1 MPITITVR
9 MRGVGAALPTPYR
22 FGRVDLDAFARLC
35 ERLIERGVGSLVPCG
50 TTGEAALLTIAE
62 QRQLI
67 ETAIEVSRGRVPVI
81 AGAGSNNTATA
92 VELAVSAEQAG
103 AQALLCVTP
112 TYLKPT
118 QAGVIAHFRAIHDA
132 VHIPLIL
139 YDVPS
144 RTACPLND
152 LSIKRLSSLPR
163 IVGLKDAT
171 AEVARVGR
179 LRRRLGRE
187 FLLLSGDDGTQSA
200 FRAASGDGC
209 ISVTANVVPALCAA
223 LHRAHDRNRFDEVQ
237 RIERILRPLHAALF
251 LEPNPIPLKRAL
263 HRLKLIEDGLRLP
276 LTPLA
281 PAADRHLAAVLER
294 IMPAEQFEAVRFAA
308 ANPLIA
314 PRAA

>member
-1 MPITITVR
+1 MPLSIVR

-22 FGRVDLDAFARLC
+22 FGRVDFDGFARLC
-35 ERLIERGVGSLVPCG
+35 ERLIDRGVGSLVPCG
-50 TTGEAALLTIAE
+50 TTGEAALLTMAE

-67 ETAIEVSRGRVPVI
+67 ETALSVSRSRVPVI

-103 AQALLCVTP
+103 AQALLCATP
-112 TYLKPT
+112 AYLKPT
-118 QAGVIAHFRAIHDA
+118 QVGVIAHFRAIHDA
-132 VHIPLIL
+132 VRIPVIL

-171 AEVARVGR
+171 ADVPRVAR

-200 FRAASGDGC
+200 FRAAGGDGC

-223 LHRAHDRNRFDEVQ
+223 LHRAHDRSRFDEVQ
-237 RIERILRPLHAALF
+237 RLSCILRPLHAALF

-263 HRLKLIEDGLRLP
+263 YRLKLIEDGLRLP
-276 LTPLA
+276 LTPLT

-294 IMPAEQFEAVRFAA
+294 IMPAEQVEAARFAA

>member
-1 MPITITVR
+1 MFSGSIPALVTPFDAD
-9 MRGVGAALPTPYR
+9 GGFDEGAYR
-22 FGRVDLDAFARLC
+22 DLVEWQIA
-35 ERLIERGVGSLVPCG
+35 EGSSALVPCG
-50 TTGEAALLTIAE
+50 TTGEAALLTMAE

-67 ETAIEVSRGRVPVI
+67 ETALSVSRGRVPVI

-103 AQALLCVTP
+103 AQALLSATP
-112 TYLKPT
+112 AYLKPT
-118 QAGVIAHFRAIHDA
+118 QAGVIADFRAIHDA
-132 VHIPLIL
+132 VRIPVIL

-152 LSIKRLSSLPR
+152 LSIKRLTTLPR

-171 AEVARVGR
+171 ADVPRVAR
-179 LRRRLGRE
+179 LRRRVGRE
-187 FLLLSGDDGTQSA
+187 FLLLSGGGATQSE
-200 FRAASGDGC
+200 FRAAGGDGC
-209 ISVTANVVPALCAA
+209 ISITANVAPALCAA
-223 LHRAHDRNRFDEVQ
+223 LHRAHDRGRFDEVQ
-237 RIERILRPLHAALF
+237 RLSRILRPLHAALF
-251 LEPNPIPLKRAL
+251 LEANPIPLKRAL

-294 IMPAEQFEAVRFAA
+294 IMPAAQVDAARFAA
-308 ANPLIA
+308 ASPLIA

>member
-1 MPITITVR
+1 MPVTISAR

-22 FGRVDLDAFARLC
+22 FGRVDFDAFARLC
-35 ERLIERGVGSLVPCG
+35 ERLIERGVNSLVPCG
-50 TTGEAALLTIAE
+50 TTGEAALLTMAE

-67 ETAIEVSRGRVPVI
+67 ETALEVSHGRVPVI

-103 AQALLCVTP
+103 AQALLSATP
-112 TYLKPT
+112 AYLKPT

-132 VHIPLIL
+132 VGIPLIL

-144 RTACPLND
+144 RTACPPND
-152 LSIKRLSSLPR
+152 LSIKRLTSLPR

-171 AEVARVGR
+171 GEVARVAR
-179 LRRRLGRE
+179 LRRRVGRE

-200 FRAASGDGC
+200 FRAVGGDGC

-223 LHRAHDRNRFDEVQ
+223 LHRAHDRNRLDEVQ
-237 RIERILRPLHAALF
+237 RIERILKPLHAALF

-263 HRLKLIEDGLRLP
+263 HRLKLMEDGLRLP
-276 LTPLA
+276 LTSLT

-294 IMPAEQFEAVRFAA
+294 IMPAEQIEAARFAA